1 MQDGAAWFSPRQY
14 GNAAEMNAIASL
26 ISIFF
31 PAPVKWDMP
40 APVARWRENGQFDLA
55 PQPVPL

>member
-1 MQDGAAWFSPRQY
+1 MQDGAGWFSPRQY

-31 PAPVKWDMP
+31 PAPV
-40 APVARWRENGQFDLA
+40 ARWRENGQFDLA